1 MSLLPARLGRTPK
14 PPSTAGTFAERAT
27 RGRTRA
33 GLLAVAALA
42 LGAPMVA
49 ATAASAPT
57 PSRVLPALPAQP
69 IESGAP
75 VAADYLDDVGRAAL
89 FSAGYAANEAQGA
102 VRSSSA
108 RHEATIAAARQA
120 APAPAPA
127 PKAAP
132 APAPPAPAPAPEPP
146 APAPEAPAPAVS
158 NGGSWDALAQ
168 CEAGGNWSINT
179 GNGYYGGL
187 QFSASSWR
195 AVGGQGLPHQASR
208 ETQIAMGERLR
219 SSQGWGAWPACSRRL
234 GLR

>member
-1 MSLLPARLGRTPK
+1 MSVIPARLGRTPK
-14 PPSTAGTFAERAT
+14 PPSTAGTLTERVF
-27 RGRTRA
+27 RGRARA
-33 GLLAVAALA
+33 GLLAIAAIG

-57 PSRVLPALPAQP
+57 SFSALPALPAQP
-69 IESGAP
+69 ITSGAP
-75 VAADYLDDVGRAAL
+75 AASGHLDHVGRAAL

-102 VRSSSA
+102 VRASAA
-108 RHEATIAAARQA
+108 RHEAAVAASRQA
-120 APAPAPA
+120 APRQAAPTSAPAPE
-127 PKAAP
+127 
-132 APAPPAPAPAPEPP
+132 PAPAPAPEP
-146 APAPEAPAPAVS
+146 APEPAPAPAVS
-158 NGGSWDALAQ
+158 NGSAWDSLAQ

-208 ETQIAMGERLR
+208 EAQIAMGERLR